1 MLESLSVSGTWKEQ
15 IIKLFSCR
23 GVEIRDC
30 PWRTERDEC
39 HRNSTSILIA
49 KFCKRFQKW
58 ALNASWSWSHTL
70 SCGRKH

>member
-1 MLESLSVSGTWKEQ
+1 MLESLSVSGTWEEQ
-15 IIKLFSCR
+15 MIKLFLA
-23 GVEIRDC
+23 GVLRLGTAPGEQS
-30 PWRTERDEC
+30 DEC
-39 HRNSTSILIA
+39 HRNSTSRLIA